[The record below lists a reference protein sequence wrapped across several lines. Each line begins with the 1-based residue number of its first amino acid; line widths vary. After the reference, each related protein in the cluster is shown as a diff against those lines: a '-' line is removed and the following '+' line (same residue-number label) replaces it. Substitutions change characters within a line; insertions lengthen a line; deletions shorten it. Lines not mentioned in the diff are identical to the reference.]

1 MEKQIENDDAFIAYW
16 EKHRVQKKRLLY
28 QLMVGLPIGLLFGL
42 PIVLSVLMR
51 GWYKRMPYVSGT
63 QFNIIL
69 IAVLSIVV
77 FYAIFRMR
85 FKWEQQE
92 ERYRALV
99 DRNRHSPQLEQSQ

>member
-1 MEKQIENDDAFIAYW
+1 MEKEIENDDAFISYW

-99 DRNRHSPQLEQSQ
+99 DRNRQSVQQ